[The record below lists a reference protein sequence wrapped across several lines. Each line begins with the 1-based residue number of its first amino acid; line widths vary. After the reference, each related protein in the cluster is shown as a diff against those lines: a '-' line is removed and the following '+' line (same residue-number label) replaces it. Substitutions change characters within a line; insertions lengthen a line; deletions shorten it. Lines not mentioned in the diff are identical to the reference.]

1 MIPMAC
7 VRNRTALPP
16 GSSRPDA
23 CLQSSADRR
32 GKIRAIDT
40 TVLFADITG
49 SSRLYEQAGDAAA
62 AEAIRGCLQTMHQA
76 AELTGGR
83 IVKHIGDEIMV
94 LFPDADHAAQA
105 AMRMHLAVSNLPP
118 VEGQKLALRIGF
130 HSGPVVQRDGDVF
143 GDTVNLAS
151 RLASQA
157 TRGQVLLSADTVA
170 KLSHVVRGQTR
181 KLYEITVR
189 GKADDV
195 ALCELLWLRSPDIT
209 VQPGGAPPVTT
220 GQGKPQLR
228 LRLGSAEVVRQSLDE
243 PVTIGRGAGCT
254 IVVSDTLA
262 SRNHCVIERRQS
274 QFLLKDHSSNGTYVA
289 FADGAPA
296 IVLHR
301 TESVLHGQGWITLGQ
316 DREDAAEALEFSCE
330 QQ

>member
-1 MIPMAC
+1 MRAKPHPPDGSLQYRAE
-7 VRNRTALPP
+7 RNA
-16 GSSRPDA
+16 
-23 CLQSSADRR
+23 
-32 GKIRAIDT
+32 KIGAIDT

-49 SSRLYEQAGDAAA
+49 STRLYEQAGDRAA
-62 AEAIRGCLQTMHQA
+62 AEAIRGCLETMRHA
-76 AELTGGR
+76 AESTGGR

-94 LFPDADHAAQA
+94 LFAAADHAANA

-130 HSGPVVQRDGDVF
+130 HSGPVVEREGDVF
-143 GDTVNLAS
+143 GDTVNVAS

-170 KLSHVVRGQTR
+170 KLNPVVRGSTR

-189 GKADDV
+189 GKTGDV

-209 VQPGGAPPVTT
+209 VQPGGAQPAAT
-220 GQGKPQLR
+220 GEGKPQLR
-228 LRLGSAEVVRQSLDE
+228 LRTGSAEIVRRSPDE

-254 IVVSDTLA
+254 IVVSDSLA

-289 FADGAPA
+289 FADGAPTM
-296 IVLHR
+296 ILHR
-301 TESVLHGQGWITLGQ
+301 TESVLRGRGWITFGQ
-316 DREDAAEALEFSCE
+316 DRQDAREAVEFSCE
-330 QQ
+330 QEP